1 MSTRIGFVDYNP
13 DNFHANIFLKIL
25 REDLSDRGFT
35 VSGCHALL
43 DSEGKEWSS
52 ENEVSYFESPDDL
65 NANVDVF
72 AVLAPSNPE
81 VHMELC
87 EKVLKY
93 GKPTYVDKTF
103 APSLEIA
110 EQIFGLADQ
119 HGTAIQTTSAL
130 RYTEVQEFVT
140 ENGGREALRHMIA
153 WGPGRSFEEYAIHPA
168 ETVVSCMGEDALSLM
183 RRNDGDFSQLI
194 INYSDSRTAVI
205 NVCTNSKTAY
215 AASLGTRLKTQKL
228 AYECFSYRLVPNGL
242 VESFGR
248 LLMRRLAALE
258 CFDLASHDVIEY
270 SATVQVLKL
279 MDKFNVTFWFTTVCN
294 GWCASYRL
302 HEPVLLP

>member
-1 MSTRIGFVDYNP
+1 MNGTASTGQAIHPNEETMSTRIGFVDYNP

-215 AASLGTRLKTQKL
+215 AASLTTAEQTAHVTVDTGKLFVTMTDAMLDFFESGTPSIPRGESLMVRRILDAAVNPGACEGFVKL
-228 AYECFSYRLVPNGL
+228 S
-242 VESFGR
+242 
-248 LLMRRLAALE
+248 
-258 CFDLASHDVIEY
+258 D
-270 SATVQVLKL
+270 
-279 MDKFNVTFWFTTVCN
+279 
-294 GWCASYRL
+294 
-302 HEPVLLP
+302 